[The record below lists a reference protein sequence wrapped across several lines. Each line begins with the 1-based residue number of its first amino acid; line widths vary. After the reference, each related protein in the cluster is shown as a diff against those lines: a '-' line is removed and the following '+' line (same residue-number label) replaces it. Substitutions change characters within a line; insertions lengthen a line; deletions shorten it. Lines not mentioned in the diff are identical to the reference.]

1 MRRFDGTCSVLRVET
16 AKFCTAKC
24 VLTGPAV
31 PPRVVQWFIDRAVR
45 NAADYEL
52 RKMYEFILSAR
63 FSSRYKL

>member
-1 MRRFDGTCSVLRVET
+1 
-16 AKFCTAKC
+16 
-24 VLTGPAV
+24 LTGPAV